1 MKTHEE
7 LVQTARVLHKA
18 LKVDL
23 TIYDGD
29 RNCIV
34 KFTKNPYPEELC
46 GKLWEHPEKMWK
58 HLGKAKE
65 DSVSYQYF
73 PEFYLV
79 CMNLKVIE
87 EDREL
92 LSVSRTISDGALFRA
107 ACLENSS

>member
-29 RNCIV
+29 RDCIV

-46 GKLWEHPEKMWK
+46 GKLWIIRRKCGNI
-58 HLGKAKE
+58 LGKRRKIVFLISIFQNFIS
-65 DSVSYQYF
+65 SV
-73 PEFYLV
+73 
-79 CMNLKVIE
+79 
-87 EDREL
+87 
-92 LSVSRTISDGALFRA
+92 
-107 ACLENSS
+107 

>member
-73 PEFYLV
+73 PEFHLV

-87 EDREL
+87 EDESYY
-92 LSVSRTISDGALFRA
+92 LSVGPFLTEHYS
-107 ACLENSS
+107 E

>member
-23 TIYDGD
+23 TIYGGD
-29 RNCIV
+29 RDCIV

-46 GKLWEHPEKMWK
+46 GKLWDHPEKMWK

-73 PEFYLV
+73 PEFHLV

-87 EDREL
+87 EDESYY
-92 LSVSRTISDGALFRA
+92 LSAGPFLTEHYS